1 MDLNS
6 FACPDV
12 SFSKWVCL
20 FDENLL
26 SGADSGDLLDLDSSC
41 EIAGAFPEV
50 LTEGDI
56 PLGALLF
63 KSHWQTFLSSNSW
76 MRGGR
81 NEQLEDFF

>member
-1 MDLNS
+1 MNLNS

-12 SFSKWVCL
+12 SFFKWVCL
-20 FDENLL
+20 LDENVL

-41 EIAGAFPEV
+41 EIAAAFPEV
-50 LTEGDI
+50 LTEGPI

-63 KSHWQTFLSSNSW
+63 KSRWQTFLRLNSW